1 MPTNE
6 FHVTE
11 QAITAL
17 ANVLDDIA
25 VQAGLEDSHPDP
37 EDIAAGALVAL
48 AEDGWEL
55 VCHKALHIDEA
66 GTATLKDQ
74 EFNVMNHFA
83 QLAKVK
89 GGNDNG

>member
-6 FHVTE
+6 FHVTDM
-11 QAITAL
+11 AITAL
-17 ANVLDDIA
+17 ANVPDDIA
-25 VQAGLEDSHPDP
+25 VQAGLEGSTPDP
-37 EDIAAGALVAL
+37 EDIAAGTLDAL

-55 VCHKALHIDEA
+55 VCHKALDIDEA

-74 EFNVMNHFA
+74 SFNVMNHFA
-83 QLAKVK
+83 QLAKAK